1 MVISFFQFRG
11 YNFFVFEYNTYV
23 QINKDVRIYSL
34 KQIEWKKKSKS
45 EVGLLSDSTENG
57 ESLLEKYAPE
67 KLS

>member
-1 MVISFFQFRG
+1 MVS
-11 YNFFVFEYNTYV
+11 EYNACV

-57 ESLLEKYAPE
+57 EKPLEKYALE

>member
-1 MVISFFQFRG
+1 MVISFFRFRG
-11 YNFFVFEYNTYV
+11 YIFLVFEYNTYV
-23 QINKDVRIYSL
+23 QINKDVQIYSL

-57 ESLLEKYAPE
+57 ESLLEKYALE